1 MSKKIA
7 IQGELG
13 AYSHIAAENLYAGA
27 EIKTCTTFEETFK
40 QAYNDQNYKIV
51 IPIENSLAGR
61 VADIHYL
68 LPKYKLQIHGEYFQ
82 TVEHNLL
89 CKQDATIDDIKYVR
103 SHAQA
108 IGQCQNIIN
117 KRKFKSIV
125 SADTAGSA
133 KELAEGKDKSI
144 AAIASELSAKIY
156 NLKILEKNI
165 EDEKGNVTRFLIMGK
180 KIEQPEFKSNKNYIT
195 SCIFRVKSEPSALYK
210 CLGGFATNQVN
221 LTKLE
226 SFSVK
231 NTFDQANFYL
241 DLEGHLE
248 QPGVKKA
255 LELNIKPKFVPFCYV
270 PKEILEAV
278 TLNNPYKRDYLM
290 EDCKRLFN
298 DLNIDLVSEIPAD
311 CNWPS
316 VHAAWSEVN
325 KEDKGLEFMLKIFEA
340 RFKKGLNVGDKNIIT
355 NICNEISISS
365 EFVLSAMDNEDIDK
379 DLKSLTKIMRE
390 LKVFGVP
397 TFIYKKERFWGQ
409 DRLHYLKDKLNN

>member
-1 MSKKIA
+1 MKKNKVA
-7 IQGELG
+7 FQGELG
-13 AYSHIAAENLYAGA
+13 AYSHIAVENLFKNAD
-27 EIKTCTTFEETFK
+27 IKTCATFEETFK
-40 QAYNDQNYKIV
+40 EAHNDTNYKIV

-68 LPKYKLQIHGEYFQ
+68 LPKYKLQIHGEHFQ
-82 TVEHNLL
+82 AVEHNLL
-89 CKQDATIDDIKYVR
+89 CKPDAKIEDIKFVR

-108 IGQCQNIIN
+108 IGQCQNLIN
-117 KRKFKSIV
+117 KKKFKQII

-133 KELAEGKDKSI
+133 KDLAEGNDKTI

-180 KIEQPEFKSNKNYIT
+180 SIEQPEYSEHKKFIT

-241 DLEGHLE
+241 DLEGHIE

-255 LELNIKPKFVPFCYV
+255 LEELGFHT
-270 PKEILEAV
+270 ETLDILGVYEA
-278 TLNNPYKRDYLM
+278 
-290 EDCKRLFN
+290 
-298 DLNIDLVSEIPAD
+298 
-311 CNWPS
+311 
-316 VHAAWSEVN
+316 
-325 KEDKGLEFMLKIFEA
+325 
-340 RFKKGLNVGDKNIIT
+340 
-355 NICNEISISS
+355 SS
-365 EFVLSAMDNEDIDK
+365 FRQK
-379 DLKSLTKIMRE
+379 
-390 LKVFGVP
+390 
-397 TFIYKKERFWGQ
+397 
-409 DRLHYLKDKLNN
+409 

>member
-1 MSKKIA
+1 MTKVKIA

-13 AYSHIAAENLYAGA
+13 AYSHIAVENLFKDA

-40 QAYNDQNYKIV
+40 QAYNDPSCKIV

-68 LPKYKLQIHGEYFQ
+68 LPKYKLQIHGEYFLN
-82 TVEHNLL
+82 VEHNLL
-89 CKQDATIDDIKYVR
+89 CKPEATLQDIKSVR

-117 KRKFKSIV
+117 KKKFKSIV

-133 KELAEGKDKSI
+133 KDLSEGEDKSI

-156 NLKILEKNI
+156 KLKILEKNI

-180 KIEQPEFKSNKNYIT
+180 NIEQPEFTNNKKFIT

-241 DLEGHLE
+241 DIDGHLE
-248 QPGVKKA
+248 QSGVKKA
-255 LELNIKPKFVPFCYV
+255 LEELGFHT
-270 PKEILEAV
+270 ETLDILGVYE
-278 TLNNPYKRDYLM
+278 
-290 EDCKRLFN
+290 
-298 DLNIDLVSEIPAD
+298 
-311 CNWPS
+311 
-316 VHAAWSEVN
+316 
-325 KEDKGLEFMLKIFEA
+325 
-340 RFKKGLNVGDKNIIT
+340 
-355 NICNEISISS
+355 SS
-365 EFVLSAMDNEDIDK
+365 
-379 DLKSLTKIMRE
+379 
-390 LKVFGVP
+390 
-397 TFIYKKERFWGQ
+397 TFRQK
-409 DRLHYLKDKLNN
+409 

>member
-1 MSKKIA
+1 MTKKIA

-13 AYSHIAAENLYAGA
+13 AYSHIAAESLYKGA
-27 EIKTCTTFEETFK
+27 EIKTCATFEETFK
-40 QAYNDQNYKIV
+40 QAYNDSDYKIV

-68 LPKYKLQIHGEYFQ
+68 LPKYKLQIHGEHFQ
-82 TVEHNLL
+82 PVEHNLL
-89 CKQDATIDDIKYVR
+89 CKQDATLEDIKFVR

-108 IGQCQNIIN
+108 IGQCQNLIN
-117 KRKFKSIV
+117 KKNFKPII

-133 KELAEGKDKSI
+133 KDLAEGSDKSI
-144 AAIASELSAKIY
+144 AAIASEMSAKIY

-180 KIEQPEFKSNKNYIT
+180 NIQQPEFSKNKNFIT

-241 DLEGHLE
+241 DLEGHIE

-255 LELNIKPKFVPFCYV
+255 LEELGFHT
-270 PKEILEAV
+270 ETLDILGIYE
-278 TLNNPYKRDYLM
+278 
-290 EDCKRLFN
+290 
-298 DLNIDLVSEIPAD
+298 
-311 CNWPS
+311 
-316 VHAAWSEVN
+316 
-325 KEDKGLEFMLKIFEA
+325 
-340 RFKKGLNVGDKNIIT
+340 
-355 NICNEISISS
+355 SS
-365 EFVLSAMDNEDIDK
+365 SFRQK
-379 DLKSLTKIMRE
+379 
-390 LKVFGVP
+390 
-397 TFIYKKERFWGQ
+397 
-409 DRLHYLKDKLNN
+409 